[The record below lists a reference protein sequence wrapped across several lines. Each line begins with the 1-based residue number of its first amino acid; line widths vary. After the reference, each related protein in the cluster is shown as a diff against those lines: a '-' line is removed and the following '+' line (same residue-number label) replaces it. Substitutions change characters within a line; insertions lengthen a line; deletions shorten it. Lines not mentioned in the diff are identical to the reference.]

1 VKFQSYSIILAFF
14 TLIVISSSCS
24 SKKKEDAA
32 AQQKAGPRPPAKVD
46 AFIAETKTVSE
57 AIELPGSIVSGEST
71 QVHPEV
77 AGRITALYVREG
89 TYVNKGAVLAKLYD
103 ADLQAQLRKFQVQL
117 KMAQQTEARYNQL
130 QKIGGISK
138 QDYDVTALQVS
149 NIRADLAIINT
160 EIARTVVRAPFSGK
174 LGLKE
179 ISTGAYVTP
188 ASVITFIQKTSG
200 LRIDFNVPEK
210 YSSLIKKGQYV
221 NFTVEGSERAY
232 TAVIMATETGITETT
247 RSLTVRAHVKSSE
260 AGLVPGGFA
269 KVRLAFAPDHNA
281 VMIPTQAIIPQAR
294 GKKVYVFKDGKANF
308 VEVTTGT
315 RDSSRVQILSG
326 INTGDTVIITGL
338 LGLKP
343 DAKVTI
349 KNVVNQSSASASSK
363 SEVRDSAKSAQQT
376 KTTIN

>member
-1 VKFQSYSIILAFF
+1 MKFQSYSIILAFS
-14 TLIVISSSCS
+14 TLILITSSCS

-103 ADLQAQLRKFQVQL
+103 ADLQAQLRKLQVQL

-188 ASVITFIQKTSG
+188 ASVITFIQKTSD
-200 LRIDFNVPEK
+200 LRIDF
-210 YSSLIKKGQYV
+210 
-221 NFTVEGSERAY
+221 
-232 TAVIMATETGITETT
+232 
-247 RSLTVRAHVKSSE
+247 
-260 AGLVPGGFA
+260 
-269 KVRLAFAPDHNA
+269 
-281 VMIPTQAIIPQAR
+281 
-294 GKKVYVFKDGKANF
+294 
-308 VEVTTGT
+308 
-315 RDSSRVQILSG
+315 
-326 INTGDTVIITGL
+326 
-338 LGLKP
+338 
-343 DAKVTI
+343 
-349 KNVVNQSSASASSK
+349 
-363 SEVRDSAKSAQQT
+363 
-376 KTTIN
+376 